1 MRKTEIGNIDHT
13 TKLITID
20 NYVWNTHCL
29 ATASDASPKLRQEP
43 VRPRKFAEN
52 VFVLFVQLNKML
64 RLPSHGRW
72 NKVTKTLENFV
83 QFETSKRFLSSR
95 NRFYLA
101 LLSIFTV
108 EMVITMKWSDL
119 QNER

>member
-1 MRKTEIGNIDHT
+1 MRKAAIGNTEHT

-20 NYVWNTHCL
+20 NYVWNNHCL
-29 ATASDASPKLRQEP
+29 ATASDAREA
-43 VRPRKFAEN
+43 VRLRKFAEN

-83 QFETSKRFLSSR
+83 
-95 NRFYLA
+95 
-101 LLSIFTV
+101 
-108 EMVITMKWSDL
+108 
-119 QNER
+119 

>member
-1 MRKTEIGNIDHT
+1 MRKTTTGNRDHT

-20 NYVWNTHCL
+20 NYVWNNHCW

-43 VRPRKFAEN
+43 VRLRKFAEN

-83 QFETSKRFLSSR
+83 QFETSKRFLCSR
-95 NRFYLA
+95 NRFYLV

-108 EMVITMKWSDL
+108 EMVTMKWSDV
-119 QNER
+119 QNAR